1 MKVPPDDS
9 PKLVDPRSFS
19 RSTWIRCGECHG
31 TGLGETSLGIRT
43 QFACMHCNAVGWHTP
58 EGHRLDEANALL
70 MLRVAANQAV
80 KKMRASSKSIEKA
93 GGALGDVGAADY
105 YVKGRYNGD

>member
-1 MKVPPDDS
+1 MSELPEEN
-9 PKLVDPRSFS
+9 PKPVDPKSFS
-19 RSTWIRCGECHG
+19 RSTWTRCGECHG

-58 EGHRLDEANALL
+58 EGYRLDEANALL
-70 MLRVAANQAV
+70 MLRVAANQAAA
-80 KKMRASSKSIEKA
+80 KMRSFNMAAKKA
-93 GGALGDVGAADY
+93 GGESSGAGAAEY